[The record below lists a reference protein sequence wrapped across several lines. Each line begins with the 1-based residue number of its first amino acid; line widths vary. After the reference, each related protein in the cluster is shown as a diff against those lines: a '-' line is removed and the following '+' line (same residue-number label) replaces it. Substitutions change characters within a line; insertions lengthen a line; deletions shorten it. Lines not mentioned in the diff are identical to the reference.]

1 MQQQLEERDTKLAAG
16 QRAQADLI
24 RKERELDDARRE
36 MELTVQT
43 KVQAAVSDIR
53 AKAKQEAETEA
64 KLPLIEKEQQIA
76 SMQHR

>member
-1 MQQQLEERDTKLAAG
+1 M
-16 QRAQADLI
+16 I